1 MALISSNKIT
11 STQLL
16 IPMSLMVFTMVLLF
30 AFQISQ
36 IMHDRDNLNQT
47 LGHLDAPLA
56 ESEKINK
63 QFGGLVQGTQKLA
76 QEGNKT
82 AKDFVGRL
90 KKIGVIVDRPQGQVP
105 RVDDVPPPPPS
116 PVKP

>member
-1 MALISSNKIT
+1 MSATSNSKIT
-11 STQLL
+11 TQQLL
-16 IPMSLMVFTMVLLF
+16 IPMSLIAFTIALFF

-36 IMHDRDNLNQT
+36 IMQDRDNLNQT
-47 LGHLDAPLA
+47 LGRLDAPLA
-56 ESEKINK
+56 ESKKINK

-76 QEGNKT
+76 QEGNET

-90 KKIGVIVDRPQGQVP
+90 KKIGVIVDKPQGTGPVP
-105 RVDDVPPPPPS
+105 GAIAPP